1 MNRHNS
7 VFLYIILVIML
18 LTGCNDLEKNQ
29 LDLALQTAKGNRQE
43 LEKVLRY
50 YQRDKQKEDAAK
62 FLIRNMLG
70 KSYLE
75 GKTIDEFHLFI
86 DSVYQTEQEEYDQ
99 QTINKSYQ
107 TKSKDLQGFTRQ
119 QTDLQ
124 QLKAEFLIAQ
134 IDGAFRVW
142 QKP

>member
-18 LTGCNDLEKNQ
+18 LTGCNDLEINQ

-86 DSVYQTEQEEYDQ
+86 DSVYQTEQEEYDALGE
-99 QTINKSYQ
+99 K
-107 TKSKDLQGFTRQ
+107 
-119 QTDLQ
+119 
-124 QLKAEFLIAQ
+124 
-134 IDGAFRVW
+134 
-142 QKP
+142 

>member
-1 MNRHNS
+1 
-7 VFLYIILVIML
+7 ML
-18 LTGCNDLEKNQ
+18 LTGCNDLEINQ

-134 IDGAFRVW
+134 I
-142 QKP
+142 KTLE